1 MNKAKI
7 LFIENDAPITDL
19 PSYGPPDALL
29 PSSEPDTNFKKWVV
43 KHDT

>member
-7 LFIENDAPITDL
+7 LIIENDAPITDL
-19 PSYGPPDALL
+19 LLYGPRDALL

>member
-7 LFIENDAPITDL
+7 LITENNAPITDL
-19 PSYGPPDALL
+19 LLYGPRDALL